1 MIKAEFNYKGNI
13 TPILCSEN
21 QTMEEICKRFATKVK
36 EDITNL
42 LFLYSGI
49 NINLQN
55 TLSQT
60 MNTIDKQLKVIS
72 ILVNQINTITKTKT
86 ITNLVKSDIPICPQ
100 CFETIKFDINNF
112 NIYLSEC
119 RNRHIKYL
127 HINEYEKTQ
136 YIDLNKII
144 CKNFKNCGTNKN
156 NAYNNKMYMCLTC
169 KSILCP
175 LCKNSHDKKHYII
188 NYDFKSFMCERHYE
202 IYNSYCMYCK
212 VNLCLRCQKYH
223 QDQNITSFGNIFP
236 EKDEL
241 LLKLSETRKII
252 EVFKN
257 NIKEIIHKLN
267 YVKEN
272 IEILYNIY
280 Y

>member
-21 QTMEEICKRFATKVK
+21 QTMEEICKRFATEVK

-60 MNTIDKQLKVIS
+60 MNTIDKQRKVIS

-86 ITNLVKSDIPICPQ
+86 ITNLVKSDIPICLQ

-127 HINEYEKTQ
+127 HINEYEITQ

-156 NAYNNKMYMCLTC
+156 NAYNNKMYMCLT
-169 KSILCP
+169 KAYYV
-175 LCKNSHDKKHYII
+175 H
-188 NYDFKSFMCERHYE
+188 
-202 IYNSYCMYCK
+202 
-212 VNLCLRCQKYH
+212 
-223 QDQNITSFGNIFP
+223 
-236 EKDEL
+236 
-241 LLKLSETRKII
+241 
-252 EVFKN
+252 
-257 NIKEIIHKLN
+257 
-267 YVKEN
+267 YVKIVMIKN
-272 IEILYNIY
+272 TILLIMTLKALCVKGIMKHIILIVCIAKLIY
-280 Y
+280 A